1 MREFLIVLI
10 VIFAFIGLCGVSGIA
25 TGVNDSLSAEDDSKL
40 FLVRG
45 FAVVTMIFTVLGF
58 IGGIIYL
65 IIE

>member
-10 VIFAFIGLCGVSGIA
+10 VIFAFIGLCAVSGIA
-25 TGVNDSLSAEDDSKL
+25 TRGTDSLSTEDDSKL